1 MKKILIPIL
10 LSIIMLAGGCSN
22 WENFSLVH
30 VPDIEQ
36 GNIVTPEMV
45 ALLEPGMSKRQV
57 RFALG
62 SPMLVD
68 VFHEQR
74 WDYLLSIKRRN
85 EPLEV
90 KRFSVYF
97 EGDTLSRY
105 TGDIEPAE
113 NVVTSQEKREVLV
126 SVPDYEGD
134 FGILDRFWR
143 FLGFG
148 EDI

>member
-1 MKKILIPIL
+1 MKKILIHIVFISSL
-10 LSIIMLAGGCSN
+10 LVGGCSR
-22 WENFSLVH
+22 WEDFSLVH

-45 ALLEPGMSKRQV
+45 ALLKPGMSKRQV

-68 VFHEQR
+68 VFHDQR

-85 EPLEV
+85 EPIEI
-90 KRFSVYF
+90 KQFSVYF
-97 EGDTLSRY
+97 DGDTLSRFE
-105 TGDIEPAE
+105 GDIEPAE
-113 NVVTSQEKREVLV
+113 NVETTQEKQEILV
-126 SVPDYEGD
+126 SVPDYHGD
-134 FGILDRFWR
+134 MGLLERFWR
-143 FLGFG
+143 SLGFG